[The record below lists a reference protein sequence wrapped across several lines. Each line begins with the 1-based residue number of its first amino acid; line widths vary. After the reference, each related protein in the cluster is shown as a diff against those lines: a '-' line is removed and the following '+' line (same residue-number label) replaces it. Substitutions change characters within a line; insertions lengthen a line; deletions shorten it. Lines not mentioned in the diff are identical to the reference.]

1 MQPLGLVWEW
11 KAKHF
16 SMCSTEWKNH
26 LPQAPGHA
34 LAMAAQESFSL
45 VCCKLL
51 LAYGSFFTREP
62 VSSTTLCSRHCSRL
76 Y

>member
-34 LAMAAQESFSL
+34 LAMAAQEPFSL

-51 LAYGSFFTREP
+51 LAHGSFFTREP
-62 VSSTTLCSRHCSRL
+62 VSSTTLHSRHCSSL